1 MIFSSA
7 DAWRSLVHPSPRAS
21 TRWTAFFSGTIAIL
35 ACTGQ
40 AADQKA
46 LFPKALVTTEDVQEA
61 IRTEWSL
68 QKNYETFAKDGEDW
82 FAVLPGTSK
91 VLISAPHA
99 TAQMREGKLKFADA
113 GTGALAVMLHKLVN
127 TTVIYTTHCSPS
139 DPNFYDDNDYKRKL
153 EALIKEAKPSFVF
166 DLHASHW
173 YRPYDVDFGT
183 LNGLSIR
190 GKESWFRRIA
200 DFFSQAGYRN
210 FSQDDF
216 AAVKNQ
222 TVTKFVWKMGVPCL
236 QFEINETWLSLF
248 DNSGIKIAPPE
259 SEGSDIANDALRIDE
274 QGAHRF
280 AETLEALIRSV
291 NFIDGKQPPKGPSVS
306 PTANPS
312 DRSQSKNE
320 SGGIRYSAVFAS
332 IPADAEVEQLR

>member
-1 MIFSSA
+1 MNSLPTQTSLNSRPSIFRIFMRRVAFLSSA
-7 DAWRSLVHPSPRAS
+7 I
-21 TRWTAFFSGTIAIL
+21 GIL
-35 ACTGQ
+35 ACTLQ
-40 AADQKA
+40 AGDRKP

-61 IRTEWSL
+61 IRTEWRL
-68 QKNYETFAKDGEDW
+68 QKDYETFANDGENW
-82 FAVLPGTSK
+82 FAVLPGTSR

-127 TTVIYTTHCSPS
+127 STVIYTTHCSPS

-153 EALIKEAKPSFVF
+153 EALIKEAKPSLVF

-200 DFFSQAGYRN
+200 DFFSKAGYRN
-210 FSQDDF
+210 FSQDYF
-216 AAVKNQ
+216 AAAKNQ
-222 TVTKFVWKMGVPCL
+222 TVTKFVSKMGVPCL
-236 QFEINETWLSLF
+236 QLEINETWLSLF
-248 DNSGIKIAPPE
+248 DNSGVKIAPPE
-259 SEGSDIANDALRIDE
+259 AEGSDIANDVLRIDE

-280 AETLEALIRSV
+280 AETLEALVRSV
-291 NFIDGKQPPKGPSVS
+291 NLVDGKQPPKGPSVS

-320 SGGIRYSAVFAS
+320 SGGIRYSAVLAS
-332 IPADAEVEQLR
+332 IPAGAEVE